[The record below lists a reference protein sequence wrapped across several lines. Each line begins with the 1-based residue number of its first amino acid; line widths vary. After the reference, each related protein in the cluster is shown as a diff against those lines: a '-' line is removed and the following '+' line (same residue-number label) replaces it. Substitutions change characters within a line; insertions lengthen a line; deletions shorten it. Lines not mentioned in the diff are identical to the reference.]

1 MTNAI
6 EITSM
11 VFSILVFVIL
21 AVGIILV
28 FVFGTEIRRAFIA
41 DPDENSALSL
51 R

>member
-11 VFSILVFVIL
+11 VFSILVFIVL

-28 FVFGTEIRRAFIA
+28 FVYGTEIRRAFIA
-41 DPDENSALSL
+41 DPEETVELIQ